1 MIFIKKKHLHKA
13 AHTTINQ
20 FQLLPGSQYKKIRP
34 PDFISSV
41 FFVSPL
47 TAAADQAYGGPGYAI
62 PSEEE
67 YYQQEPNNNP
77 EPDNSSMSSTKKG
90 KPMPTESSFFI
101 FSSQNRW
108 LQPSFQDL

>member
-1 MIFIKKKHLHKA
+1 MIKIAPGFSNKKNPA
-13 AHTTINQ
+13 VR
-20 FQLLPGSQYKKIRP
+20 FYLLR
-34 PDFISSV
+34 

-108 LQPSFQDL
+108 LKHSFRDL